1 MIDPQAFGET
11 REQVRQLRQEV
22 QELRAE
28 LREFRDLLSQA
39 KGGWK
44 AGVFALSA
52 AGVVGGLVTWT
63 LKTFTGGTP

>member
-39 KGGWK
+39 RGGWRVG
-44 AGVFALSA
+44 AFALSA
-52 AGVVGGLVTWT
+52 AGVLGGIMTWAYKV
-63 LKTFTGGTP
+63 LTGGTP